1 MRGVTNGNNPWDN
14 RPRQPRQASRIGVF
28 VWIAVIVG
36 GLVLLW
42 QLSRLFPNN
51 NNDGFSD
58 VYLVRNV
65 ALLALVSSGLIYVR
79 QFDFGE
85 TVRNIALWVVI
96 AAGLLTAYAYKD
108 EIRDAARRVR
118 AELVPS
124 YAVQQ
129 DSHTVVIAQSEG
141 GGYEVRGAVNGQTV
155 TFAIDTGAS
164 DIVLSPADAQRIGID
179 PSSLKYD
186 RFYETANGGGQG
198 ATLTVASLAIGS
210 IELHDVKVSINR
222 APMSRSLLGMAFL
235 RRLKSFEFRGRRLYL
250 TSR

>member
-1 MRGVTNGNNPWDN
+1 MTQTNQPWGN
-14 RPRQPRQASRIGVF
+14 RPREPRQASRIGVF
-28 VWIAVIVG
+28 VWIAVVVG

-42 QLSRLFPNN
+42 QLSRLFPNSHS
-51 NNDGFSD
+51 DGFSD

-96 AAGLLTAYAYKD
+96 AAGLLAGYAYKD
-108 EIRDAARRVR
+108 ELKDAGRRIR
-118 AELVPS
+118 AELIPS

-129 DSHTVVIAQSEG
+129 DSHTVVIAESEG
-141 GGYEVRGAVNGQTV
+141 GGYEVTGSVNGSPV

-164 DIVLSPADAQRIGID
+164 DIVLSPADAARIGID
-179 PSSLKYD
+179 TSTLRYD

-210 IELHDVKVSINR
+210 IELDNVKVSVNR

-235 RRLKSFEFRGRRLYL
+235 HRLKSFEFRGRRLYL